1 MTVPT
6 KSPFKAAVSASVT
19 TVSSANYTVTDTDGF
34 DTILVSTG
42 GSDRTITLPAVAA
55 NSGRTLLIKKTDAG
69 AGKVTV
75 TPNGGTI
82 DGISTFTLTAQY
94 SKLSIVSDGTNWFI
108 QQATGAAKCFAYRSG
123 AQSIATSAD
132 VVVQLNATLFDTN
145 NNFNTGTFRFVA
157 SREGYYQVS
166 AQVFM
171 SEEATL
177 NTYYSLQVYRS
188 GTLVLNAYQTYNE
201 TGAQAA
207 SNSVSTSGLVFLNV
221 SDYLDLHTVHV
232 SSGSK
237 NLGAGASATFL
248 SILEILDK

>member
-108 QQATGAAKCFAYRSG
+108 QQATGAAKCVAYLS
-123 AQSIATSAD
+123 ASQSITPSTE
-132 VVVQLNATLFDTN
+132 VLITLNTTAFDTN
-145 NNFNTGTFRFVA
+145 SNFNTGTNRFVA
-157 SREGYYQVS
+157 TRAGYYQVS
-166 AQVFM
+166 AQIYV
-171 SEEATL
+171 SEIL
-177 NTYYSLQVYRS
+177 NGNTYLQMGVRKNGSNILTTIYPYNS
-188 GTLVLNAYQTYNE
+188 NASPNCI
-201 TGAQAA
+201 G
-207 SNSVSTSGLVFLNV
+207 VSSLVFLNI
-221 SDYLDLHTVHV
+221 SDYLDLTLVHTSSAAKTAAGGATSTTYLSV
-232 SSGSK
+232 S
-237 NLGAGASATFL
+237 
-248 SILEILDK
+248 EILDK